1 MRSCFCAENVTGN
14 PGGKRKMTFS
24 DLNRLIYLLDYL
36 GLDAYSLEIWSEYGG
51 QFKDQLE
58 QLKEIYD
65 ETAGIVS
72 WDPAEEDERQEQ
84 WIREF
89 LRQVPDRN
97 SRKLLEITRLIY
109 KYHFL
114 LYNAGFCAK

>member
-1 MRSCFCAENVTGN
+1 MHQKDIERFAFLFLC
-14 PGGKRKMTFS
+14 GKRDRAILTGKEKMTFS

-51 QFKDQLE
+51 RFKDQLE

-97 SRKLLEITRLIY
+97 SRKLLE
-109 KYHFL
+109 KL
-114 LYNAGFCAK
+114 LG

>member
-1 MRSCFCAENVTGN
+1 MHQEDIERFAFLFLC
-14 PGGKRKMTFS
+14 GKRDRAILTGKEKMTFS

-97 SRKLLEITRLIY
+97 SRKLLE
-109 KYHFL
+109 KL
-114 LYNAGFCAK
+114 LG

>member
-1 MRSCFCAENVTGN
+1 MHQKDIERFAFLFLC
-14 PGGKRKMTFS
+14 GKRDRAILAGKEKMTFS

-89 LRQVPDRN
+89 LRQGPDRN
-97 SRKLLEITRLIY
+97 SRKLLE
-109 KYHFL
+109 KL
-114 LYNAGFCAK
+114 LG